1 MSVASGFLSRPS
13 CYRGRPRLWHAAPR
27 RLPTAAVLLTLA
39 LSAGGCSF
47 SYQLDNLF
55 TKKDEGERTG
65 ALRSL
70 PRVAAELPA
79 EADLAI
85 ARAAVSEVRARGGKD
100 SSLPWENPYTGAR
113 GTITPLTSAD
123 NQDGGTCRD
132 MSRTARSPGCRARPA
147 APSAAG
153 GKCAACGRGSGRD
166 RPPHTLTD
174 VMIPRGKISSG
185 LAW

>member
-1 MSVASGFLSRPS
+1 MSVASGSLSRPP
-13 CYRGRPRLWHAAPR
+13 CYRGTPRLWHAAPR

-39 LSAGGCSF
+39 LSTGGCSF

-85 ARAAVSEVRARGGKD
+85 ARAAVSEVLARGGKD
-100 SSLPWENPYTGAR
+100 SSLPWENPHTGAR

-132 MSRTARSPGCRARPA
+132 FLASYVKNGSESWLQGEAGPAERGRWEVRSLRPWKRT
-147 APSAAG
+147 
-153 GKCAACGRGSGRD
+153 
-166 RPPHTLTD
+166 
-174 VMIPRGKISSG
+174 
-185 LAW
+185 

>member
-1 MSVASGFLSRPS
+1 LLA
-13 CYRGRPRLWHAAPR
+13 
-27 RLPTAAVLLTLA
+27 AAVLLT

-70 PRVAAELPA
+70 PRGAAELPA

-85 ARAAVSEVRARGGKD
+85 ARAAVSEVLARGGKD

-132 MSRTARSPGCRARPA
+132 FLASYVKNGAESWLQGEACPAERGRWEVRSLRPWKRT
-147 APSAAG
+147 
-153 GKCAACGRGSGRD
+153 
-166 RPPHTLTD
+166 
-174 VMIPRGKISSG
+174 
-185 LAW
+185 